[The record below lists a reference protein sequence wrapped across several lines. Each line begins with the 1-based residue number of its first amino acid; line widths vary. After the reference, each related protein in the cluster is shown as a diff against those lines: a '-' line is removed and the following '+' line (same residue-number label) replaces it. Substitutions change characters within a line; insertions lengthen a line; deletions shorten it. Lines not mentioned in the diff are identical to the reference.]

1 MHEQEKATLQL
12 QLTTLQNERTA
23 ANAEFDSKIAA
34 VKTKLG
40 LAEESKP
47 AKGAAAEF
55 QKQRDAA
62 PNPFE
67 VKK

>member
-34 VKTKLG
+34 VKAKLG
-40 LAEESKP
+40 LAEESQP
-47 AKGAAAEF
+47 AKGAAADF
-55 QKQRDAA
+55 QRERDSK
-62 PNPFE
+62 PSPFE

>member
-23 ANAEFDSKIAA
+23 ANAEFDAKISAA
-34 VKTKLG
+34 KAALG
-40 LAEESKP
+40 LQEESKP
-47 AKGAAAEF
+47 AKGAAANF
-55 QKQRDAA
+55 QAARDAA